1 VTTKTWNP
9 QECASKPVEEH
20 YYSLVLAADQANVP
34 ARGDNTGAHLIVGP
48 VHLPAYLNN
57 QGMSIAVGANQIRTA
72 NHHFWAEP
80 LEEAISKVL
89 VLDIS
94 RLLDNTSPACSIT
107 WSWNAMPAG
116 GPMRGTVAC
125 ALSLTVFTRPMSQVL
140 SAAVAIGSH
149 R

>member
-1 VTTKTWNP
+1 MNHARSCFVVVVLLSLLA
-9 QECASKPVEEH
+9 CASKPVEEH

-34 ARGDNTGAHLIVGP
+34 AKDDNAGARLTVGP

-57 QGMSIAVGANQIRTA
+57 RGLSIAVGANQIRTA
-72 NHHFWAEP
+72 NHHWFW
-80 LEEAISKVL
+80 
-89 VLDIS
+89 
-94 RLLDNTSPACSIT
+94 TSPACSIT